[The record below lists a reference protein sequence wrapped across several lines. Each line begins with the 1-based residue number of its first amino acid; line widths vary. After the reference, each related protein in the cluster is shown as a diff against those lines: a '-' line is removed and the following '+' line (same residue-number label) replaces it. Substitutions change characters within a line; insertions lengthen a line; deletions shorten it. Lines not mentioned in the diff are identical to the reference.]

1 MTRRT
6 PLILT
11 LATLALVA
19 GTVAAQ
25 DANQP
30 PYGPGPGGG
39 LMRGITLTE
48 RQRTQFDSL
57 RREHQLQLRELEQN
71 RTRAGMAD
79 STYNRE
85 RTQLRERQANQ
96 VRAMLD
102 PAQQQTFDR
111 NMEQAR
117 TRLREQD
124 QMGAGPHGK
133 GKGQPA
139 GKPGAGTG
147 KPPGTPGGPPAG
159 AGTGTGAGKGT
170 GTGKPKPAGGR

>member
-1 MTRRT
+1 MRYRT
-6 PLILT
+6 PLLLT
-11 LATLALVA
+11 LATLALAA
-19 GTVAAQ
+19 GPLAAQ

-39 LMRGITLTE
+39 LMQGITLTE
-48 RQRTQFDSL
+48 RQRAQFDSL

-71 RTRAGMAD
+71 RSRTGMAD
-79 STYNRE
+79 SAYYRE
-85 RTQLRERQANQ
+85 RTKLRERQATQ

-117 TRLREQD
+117 ARLREQG
-124 QMGAGPHGK
+124 QAGAGPQGK
-133 GKGQPA
+133 AQGQPA

-147 KPPGTPGGPPAG
+147 KPAGTPGGPPAG
-159 AGTGTGAGKGT
+159 AGTGAGT
-170 GTGKPKPAGGR
+170 GTGGGGKQKPGGR